1 MAGYAFFGVYTF
13 ERAHLALA
21 ELKPETG
28 SEYQIIA
35 AVSEEYPYLQVG
47 SALPSGGQPHV
58 ILRSLQ
64 KLHGVIVFFR
74 SVGGHRDGAFNG
86 FIEDIADTCGGFK
99 VG

>member
-13 ERAHLALA
+13 ERAHQALA

-35 AVSEEYPYLQVG
+35 GVSEEYPYLQVG
-47 SALPSGGQPHV
+47 SALPSGGRPHA

-64 KLHGVIVFFR
+64 KLHGMTVFFC
-74 SVGGHRDGAFNG
+74 SVVEDRDRAFNG
-86 FIEDIADTCGGFK
+86 LIEDVADAGGGFEA
-99 VG
+99 G